1 LQPYNGPMEVEYDAI
16 IVGRGLVGMAA
27 ARALAI
33 QGLRVALVGP
43 GTRTGAGAY
52 VAANSTETNVQSD
65 VEPDLRVYALS
76 PGSVGMLADLKVW
89 PAVNQHRVAMVTA
102 MQVFSPRGDEL
113 GFASSEAKASCL
125 NFVVEHSN
133 LRQALQTSLEFSNAV
148 ITNDAVSGLSYEGR
162 MIHARLA
169 GGEKLKARLIVAAD
183 GVESSIRG
191 LANISVD
198 RKSYS
203 DQALVANL
211 QTDEPHKGIA
221 RQWFTEKGV
230 IALLPMFGERRLSL
244 VWSGASEIAGYSARE
259 LGAEL
264 TSISG
269 AVLGQILVSGET
281 KSFPLQWLK
290 AQSLVAPRV
299 VLLGDAAH
307 AMHPLA
313 GQGLNLG
320 FGDLAA
326 LLNLLAQRM
335 TGQDIGEARFL
346 RRYQRQRLEP
356 VEAMLFVTDQLHDLF
371 TQPRNSRIATFRRTA
386 ALMGWGQ
393 LARPNPLAR
402 QVRKM
407 IIQRALA

>member
-1 LQPYNGPMEVEYDAI
+1 MDAEYDAI
-16 IVGRGLVGMAA
+16 VVGRGLIGMAA
-27 ARALAI
+27 ARALAMH
-33 QGLRVALVGP
+33 GLTVALVGP
-43 GTRTGAGAY
+43 ANGTD
-52 VAANSTETNVQSD
+52 SQPD
-65 VEPDLRVYALS
+65 LQPDLRVYALS
-76 PGSVGMLADLKVW
+76 PGSTGMLADLKVW
-89 PAVNQHRVAMVTA
+89 PAVNQSRVAVVTA

-113 GFASSEAKASCL
+113 GFASSEVKADSL

-133 LRQALQTSLEFSNAV
+133 LLNALQTSLAFSNAV
-148 ITNDAVSGLSYEGR
+148 TVDDALSGLSYEGR
-162 MIHARLA
+162 RVCASLA
-169 GGEKLKARLIVAAD
+169 GGKRLKAKLLVAAD
-183 GVESSIRG
+183 GVDSSLRG
-191 LANISVD
+191 LANISVE

-211 QTDEPHKGIA
+211 QSDEPHYGVA
-221 RQWFTEKGV
+221 RQWFSDQGV
-230 IALLPMFGERRLSL
+230 IAFLPMFGERQLSL
-244 VWSGASEIAGYSARE
+244 VWSGSPEIADYSTRE

-264 TSISG
+264 TRISS
-269 AVLGQILVSGET
+269 AALGQIHVSGTT

-326 LLNLLAQRM
+326 LLDLLKQRM
-335 TGQDIGEARFL
+335 HGQDIGEARFL
-346 RRYQRQRLEP
+346 RRYQRQRAEP
-356 VEAMLFVTDQLHDLF
+356 VDAMLFVTDQLHDLF
-371 TQPRNSRIATFRRTA
+371 TQPASGRMATLWRAA

-402 QVRKM
+402 QVRKL
-407 IIQRALA
+407 ITQRALA